1 MKFKITRA
9 PYQVPLYPNMV
20 GEHLLISWPAR
31 SVLEYLSQM
40 FHQELWSYIFPGLL
54 SQVLGSIV
62 LPTWMDLFLQWLD
75 SVGQPMCGRADS
87 CQAFFLQEVDLVGQ
101 GSYLREFE
109 CSRCLTPSSLEL
121 GESAYKRREARLKVL
136 AIELWPMPSPERGF
150 KGRSRKPA

>member
-1 MKFKITRA
+1 MRFQKAMKFKIMRA

-20 GEHLLISWPAR
+20 GEHLLIGWPVR

-40 FHQELWSYIFPGLL
+40 FHREIWSYIFPSLP
-54 SQVLGSIV
+54 SQVLGSVV

-75 SVGQPMCGRADS
+75 SMGQPMCG
-87 CQAFFLQEVDLVGQ
+87 
-101 GSYLREFE
+101 SYLTEFE
-109 CSRCLTPSSLEL
+109 CSRRLAPSSLEL
-121 GESAYKRREARLKVL
+121 GESAYKRREARLMVL